1 MYEYTDLDMLKS
13 LVRIMES
20 LTKENVELRQEIKEL
35 RSNYGY
41 CTQLTNE
48 QKEELETAWKNFKE
62 GNLDKLTNLG

>member
-1 MYEYTDLDMLKS
+1 MGEYTDVDMLKS

-20 LTKENVELRQEIKEL
+20 LTKENEELRQEIKEL

-48 QKEELETAWKNFKE
+48 QKKEFEMGWKDFKE
-62 GNLDKLTNLG
+62 GK